1 MRFLSLAVFLV
12 VGCSGVQVK
21 QRPDGTYTVQC
32 SDHKACLD
40 RADRLCGA
48 QGYVVVG
55 GRSNK
60 KLYGVPGNEKYIGKD
75 EIYVR
80 CNKDRPLDTPDP
92 ATGSWRLQHDENETA
107 PAKPATK
114 TICRPGET
122 QRCVGK
128 GACNGGQACLKD
140 GSGFGSCECA
150 EPSSG
155 TPAAAGAAAVTNV
168 P

>member
-1 MRFLSLAVFLV
+1 MRIAILAVLV
-12 VGCSGVQVK
+12 VSGCSGVQVK

-80 CNKDRPLDTPDP
+80 CHKDRPLDTPDP
-92 ATGSWRLQHDENETA
+92 AVGSWRLQHEPSDNKV
-107 PAKPATK
+107 PARPATSSV
-114 TICRPGET
+114 CRPGET

-128 GACNGGQACLKD
+128 GACSGGQACLKD
-140 GSGFGSCECA
+140 GSGFGPCDCA
-150 EPSSG
+150 ESSTA
-155 TPAAAGAAAVTNV
+155 TPAAAGAAAVTT